1 MVASTPL
8 VGAGRDGDV
17 EDAGR
22 LAPVATGTAHA
33 KAILI
38 GEHAVVYGHPAIALP
53 LIPLRTIA
61 RLRTV
66 PGPLSARHG
75 DQRVRVEDLPEAFAP
90 VGVAVTAALAHFG
103 LPGDDLEIELDS
115 DIPPGAGLGASAAS
129 AHAIVEAVRVH
140 AGQDLDE
147 EARFELVQTAERV
160 AHGNPSG
167 LDARATRARTPVA
180 FTGGVTSDL
189 HLGGSFSFA
198 VADTGVRSP
207 TRDAVAG
214 VRRFVEAEP
223 DRGSE
228 LLERLAELT
237 RAAGRDLG
245 AGRTADLGARLDAAQ
260 EALDALGVGH
270 PAIDRLLAAARAA
283 GATGAKLTGAG
294 RGGCV
299 IAVADSP
306 ERAAE
311 IVTAMQDAGAVGGW
325 VVTAAGR

>member
-1 MVASTPL
+1 MVASSPI
-8 VGAGRDGDV
+8 VGAGRSTGVGAVD
-17 EDAGR
+17 
-22 LAPVATGTAHA
+22 PVAVGAGHA

-38 GEHAVVYGHPAIALP
+38 GEHSVVYGHPAIALP
-53 LIPLRTIA
+53 LLPLRTVA
-61 RLRTV
+61 RLRAV

-75 DQRVRVEDLPEAFAP
+75 DRRLPVADLPERFAP
-90 VGVAVTAALAHFG
+90 VGAAVTAALAHFG

-129 AHAIVEAVRVH
+129 AHAIVEAVRAH
-140 AGQDLDE
+140 ADRELDE

-180 FTGGVTSDL
+180 FNDGVTSRL
-189 HLGGSFSFA
+189 ELGASFSFA

-214 VRRFVEAEP
+214 VRSLVEADP
-223 DRGSE
+223 DHGRE

-237 RAAGRDLG
+237 RTAAEDLRDGRIG
-245 AGRTADLGARLDAAQ
+245 DLGARLHAAQ
-260 EALDALGVGH
+260 DTLDALGVGH
-270 PAIDRLLAAARAA
+270 PAIDRLVAAARAA
-283 GATGAKLTGAG
+283 GAAGAKLTGAG

-299 IAVADSP
+299 IAVTDSP

-311 IVTAMQDAGAVGGW
+311 IVTAMRQAGAVGGW
-325 VVTAAGR
+325 IVTAGGR